1 MTSELAGIQE
11 HAGLACECSP
21 RWAGR
26 SGPDLLPP
34 NRLQGALPPSDLPR
48 DLKTPR
54 ERGQRR
60 RRSRVCL
67 PEGVWVTLQCA
78 VRFQQM
84 QIKAEIN
91 LKLNNKISPN
101 EEAKPGRK
109 LPALHHP
116 PRGEKPRLVCLFRE
130 QSRHPWGLARG
141 PAGEPG
147 MRAPCSHMGRSLRK
161 VLSRRTGWRR
171 GHRCPFNSYC
181 VPLAFHKEV

>member
-1 MTSELAGIQE
+1 M
-11 HAGLACECSP
+11 
-21 RWAGR
+21 
-26 SGPDLLPP
+26 
-34 NRLQGALPPSDLPR
+34 
-48 DLKTPR
+48 
-54 ERGQRR
+54 
-60 RRSRVCL
+60 
-67 PEGVWVTLQCA
+67 QCA

-101 EEAKPGRK
+101 EEAK

-141 PAGEPG
+141 PAGEPEPG

-161 VLSRRTGWRR
+161 VLSRRTGWGR